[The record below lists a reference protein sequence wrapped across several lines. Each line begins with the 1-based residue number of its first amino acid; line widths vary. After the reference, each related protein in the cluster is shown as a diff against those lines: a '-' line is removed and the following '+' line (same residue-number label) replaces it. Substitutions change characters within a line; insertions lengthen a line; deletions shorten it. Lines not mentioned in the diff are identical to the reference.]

1 VIQTNFP
8 SKVKT
13 WWLSFKN
20 SLRARVA
27 LGVAL
32 PLLVALSTLSM
43 IHYWRELQ
51 LVEEQTHRNA
61 VQLGE
66 VLTSSLNHA
75 MLIKDGE
82 NLKETLEDIGSLDN
96 VQRVQI
102 IGLSGKTLADSTGGS
117 LQGFNSQQDSGC
129 RECHDVVATERPRA
143 IEFPATEKLM
153 RISTPV
159 EMRSECA
166 ECHTENSSHLGVVL
180 VDMSFQDTQQH
191 LLQSLR
197 LDLGMSAIFTLLITT
212 GIYWL
217 IHLLVVR
224 RVEVFQKPLAD
235 FASGNLSVRIPQ
247 FSKTEDEVNQLI
259 KAFNQMMDEIANHTR
274 EQIERSELKE
284 RAIIEERARIAR
296 ELHDGIS
303 QVLGY
308 VNTKAMAVR
317 LMLQKGQL
325 NAADRQLLQL
335 EEAARGLSMDVR
347 EAILGLKM
355 AGQSDLDLKSALEN
369 YVDEFSRLS
378 DLPVRLSVSI
388 DDEEV
393 VKEDETVLQM
403 LRIVQES
410 LTNVRKHA
418 EATQAWVDLY
428 HKNGVL
434 NLSIRD
440 NGLGFDADH
449 IHQENNQH
457 YGLITMQERSEHI
470 GATLEITSKAGIGT
484 QVMVQWSPEHDG
496 E

>member
-1 VIQTNFP
+1 VNRATFF
-8 SKVKT
+8 SKAKT
-13 WWLSFKN
+13 WWFTFKN
-20 SLRARVA
+20 SLRARLA

-32 PLLVALSTLSM
+32 PLLIALSTLSM

-75 MLIKDGE
+75 MLDKGE
-82 NLKETLEDIGSLDN
+82 KHLQETLNDIGGLEH

-102 IGLSGKTLADSTGGS
+102 IGLRGKTLADSSGKST
-117 LQGFNSQQDSGC
+117 QGFNSQQDTGC

-143 IEFPATEKLM
+143 IEFPAAEKLM
-153 RISTPV
+153 RISTPI
-159 EMRSECA
+159 EMRTECA

-197 LDLGMSAIFTLLITT
+197 LDLGMSALITLLITT

-217 IHLLVVR
+217 IHRMVVR
-224 RVEVFQKPLAD
+224 RVEAFQKPLAD
-235 FASGNLSVRIPQ
+235 FAAGNLSVRIPQ
-247 FSKTEDEVNQLI
+247 FSKKKDEVNQLAV
-259 KAFNQMMDEIANHTR
+259 AFNQMMDEIADHTR
-274 EQIERSELKE
+274 KQVERSNLKE

-317 LMLQKGQL
+317 LMLQKGHRE
-325 NAADRQLLQL
+325 AADRHLLQL
-335 EEAARGLSMDVR
+335 EEAARGLTVDVR

-378 DLPVRLSVSI
+378 DLPVQLRVELNKEKSVK
-388 DDEEV
+388 D
-393 VKEDETVLQM
+393 DETVLQM
-403 LRIVQES
+403 LRIVQEA

-418 EATQAWVDLY
+418 KATQAWVDLY
-428 HKNGVL
+428 RENGVL

-449 IHQENNQH
+449 IHRGNNQH
-457 YGLITMQERSEHI
+457 YGLITMQERAEHI
-470 GATLEITSKAGIGT
+470 GASLVITSKAGIGT
-484 QVMVQWSPEHDG
+484 EVILQWSREHDG